1 MSWSQ
6 TSFFNLRGEL
16 SVYHQLDLPDLT
28 IWVRRWVSCRK
39 QELLTIRKH
48 PCPPLIFW
56 WCQCCSFFLVFCVVL
71 FYFVCPM
78 LPVSLDCS
86 FLILPS
92 VFSDVY
98 LQLFWTKYYM
108 YIQWNLSKHNH
119 LGINFCIWNRN
130 RCSVYSYK
138 MSKDFIQ

>member
-6 TSFFNLRGEL
+6 TSFFNLRSEL
-16 SVYHQLDLPDLT
+16 SVYHQQDLPDFT

-48 PCPPLIFW
+48 LCPPLIFW
-56 WCQCCSFFLVFCVVL
+56 WYQCCSFFLVFCVVL

-119 LGINFCIWNRN
+119 LGINFCVWNRN
-130 RCSVYSYK
+130 RCSDYSYK